1 MIMKIDSIINMPKE
15 NIQNRSV
22 EGKEKEAFKKI
33 FVENMVKEMLKD
45 TNMIPSSN
53 ETEKEFYMDK
63 ISELLSDKLM
73 ESTDIRWQ
81 EILKMNDKE

>member
-1 MIMKIDSIINMPKE
+1 MKIDSIINMPKE
-15 NIQNRSV
+15 NIQNRSL

>member
-1 MIMKIDSIINMPKE
+1 MTNLSKDSFSTKRVEE
-15 NIQNRSV
+15 N
-22 EGKEKEAFKKI
+22 EKEAFKKI
-33 FVENMVKEMLKD
+33 FVENMVKEMLKN

-53 ETEKEFYMDK
+53 EMEKDLYMDK

-81 EILKMNDKE
+81 EILKINNK

>member
-1 MIMKIDSIINMPKE
+1 MKIDSIINMPKE